1 MMMTPTSIHSVINL
15 SGKAGE
21 KATKILNTYDLVAMR
36 PDPKQNKQETIY
48 EQVFTKGDGDIISLE
63 LSQRLDFYFQ
73 KTWVKFAITKC
84 IAIELVYGPGC
95 FEPKPGKENSSK
107 QRKQFLMNAM

>member
-1 MMMTPTSIHSVINL
+1 MGQTAPDFGKVRQFTRLTMMMTPTSIHSVINL

-63 LSQRLDFYFQ
+63 LS
-73 KTWVKFAITKC
+73 
-84 IAIELVYGPGC
+84 
-95 FEPKPGKENSSK
+95 
-107 QRKQFLMNAM
+107 